1 MVLVQVGI
9 VHCVLSC
16 DVHGTGGRKEKRWLC
31 LCVVWYKW
39 VLCTTYSAVDTG
51 GCDVHGTGGRREE
64 RWLARLLGGDT
75 APPSIRGVRLVLN
88 I

>member
-1 MVLVQVGI
+1 MV
-9 VHCVLSC
+9 SC
-16 DVHGTGGRKEKRWLC
+16 AQL
-31 LCVVWYKW
+31 W
-39 VLCTTYSAVDTG
+39 VFCTTYSAVATG

-88 I
+88 ILRNSSKRLLAFTVQNKQL